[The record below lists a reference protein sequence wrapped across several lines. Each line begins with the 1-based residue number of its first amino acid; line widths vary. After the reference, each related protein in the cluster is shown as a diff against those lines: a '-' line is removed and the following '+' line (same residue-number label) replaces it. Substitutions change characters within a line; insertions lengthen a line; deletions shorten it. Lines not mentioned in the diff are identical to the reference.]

1 MDYEST
7 IFLNRIPWA
16 GYAFR
21 FQISNRLS
29 SFLKSVLTTMKTAL
43 VFPGQG
49 AQTPGMGKELF
60 EQGGKAKELFE
71 RANDILGFRLT
82 DIMFEGSAEDLTETR
97 YAQPSIF
104 VHSVAV
110 ALQNGHM
117 PDAVAGH
124 SLGEFSALVVSGV
137 LSFDSGLRLVQ
148 ERALAMQLACE
159 TEPGGMAAVL
169 GLEDHVVEEVC
180 RGISALVVVPANY
193 NCPGQ
198 LVISG
203 SHAGIEEACIR
214 LKEAGARRALPL
226 KVGGAF
232 HSPLMEPA
240 RQRLEAA
247 IRATDFAAPRCP
259 VYQNVVAC
267 AVTNT
272 EKIRS
277 NLIAQLTGPVRWTQS
292 IQAMATDGIQR
303 FVEAGPGNVLQG
315 LIRKIVPEVETAAG

>member
-1 MDYEST
+1 
-7 IFLNRIPWA
+7 
-16 GYAFR
+16 
-21 FQISNRLS
+21 
-29 SFLKSVLTTMKTAL
+29 MKTAL

-49 AQTPGMGKELF
+49 AQTPGMGRELF

-71 RANDILGFRLT
+71 QANEILGFQLT

-104 VHSVAV
+104 VHSVA
-110 ALQNGHM
+110 AARQNGYR

-124 SLGEFSALVVSGV
+124 SLGEFSALVVAGV
-137 LSFDSGLRLVQ
+137 LSFDAGLRLVQ
-148 ERALAMQLACE
+148 ERALAMQMACE

-169 GLEDHVVEEVC
+169 GLEDALVEEVC
-180 RGISALVVVPANY
+180 QGITSLVVVPANY

-203 SHAGIEEACIR
+203 SHAGIEEACVR
-214 LKEAGARRALPL
+214 LKEAGAKRALPL

-240 RQRLEAA
+240 RQRLESA
-247 IRATDFAAPRCP
+247 IRATDFAAPLCP
-259 VYQNVVAC
+259 VYQNVVAR
-267 AVTNT
+267 AVTHT
-272 EKIRS
+272 EEIRL

-292 IQAMATDGIQR
+292 IQAMANDGIVR
-303 FVEAGPGNVLQG
+303 FIEAGPGNVLQG
-315 LIRKIVPEVETAAG
+315 LIRKIVPESAA

>member
-1 MDYEST
+1 
-7 IFLNRIPWA
+7 
-16 GYAFR
+16 
-21 FQISNRLS
+21 
-29 SFLKSVLTTMKTAL
+29 MKTAL

-49 AQTPGMGKELF
+49 AQTPGMGKDLYERDARVKAVF
-60 EQGGKAKELFE
+60 EQ
-71 RANDILGFRLT
+71 ANDILGFRLT

-97 YAQPSIF
+97 YAQPAIF

-110 ALQNGHM
+110 AMQQSFS

-124 SLGEFSALVVSGV
+124 SLGEFSALVVAGV
-137 LSFDSGLRLVQ
+137 FPFEAGLALVQ
-148 ERALAMQLACE
+148 ERALAMQEACE
-159 TEPGGMAAVL
+159 SEPGTMAAVL
-169 GLEDHVVEEVC
+169 GLDDASVESVC
-180 RGISALVVVPANY
+180 AGISNLVVVPANY

-214 LKEAGARRALPL
+214 LKEAGAKRALPL

-247 IRATDFAAPRCP
+247 IRRTELSAPRCP

-267 AVTNT
+267 AVTDS
-272 EKIRS
+272 EEIRS

-292 IQAMATDGIQR
+292 VQAMWNDGIHR

-315 LIRKIVPEVETAAG
+315 LIRKVAPEADLVSG

>member
-1 MDYEST
+1 
-7 IFLNRIPWA
+7 
-16 GYAFR
+16 
-21 FQISNRLS
+21 
-29 SFLKSVLTTMKTAL
+29 MKTAL

-49 AQTPGMGKELF
+49 AQTPGMGKELVA
-60 EQGGKAKELFE
+60 QGGKGKELFE
-71 RANDILGFRLT
+71 QADRILGFRLT

-97 YAQPSIF
+97 YAQPAIF

-110 ALQNGHM
+110 AVQNGCR

-124 SLGEFSALVVSGV
+124 SLGEFSALVVAGV
-137 LSFDSGLRLVQ
+137 LSFEAGLRLVQ

-169 GLEDHVVEEVC
+169 GLEDAVVEEVC
-180 RGISALVVVPANY
+180 RGISNLVVVPANY

-198 LVISG
+198 LVVSG

-232 HSPLMEPA
+232 HSPLMQPA
-240 RQRLEAA
+240 QQRLEAA
-247 IRATDFAAPRCP
+247 IRNTDFSPPLCP
-259 VYQNVVAC
+259 VYQNVTAC
-267 AVTNT
+267 AVTQV
-272 EKIRS
+272 EEIRT

-292 IQAMATDGIQR
+292 IQAMHADGIQR

-315 LIRKIVPEVETAAG
+315 LIRKIAPEAETAAG

>member
-1 MDYEST
+1 
-7 IFLNRIPWA
+7 
-16 GYAFR
+16 
-21 FQISNRLS
+21 
-29 SFLKSVLTTMKTAL
+29 MKTAL

-49 AQTPGMGKELF
+49 AQTPGMGKELVA
-60 EQGGKAKELFE
+60 QGGKGKELFE
-71 RANDILGFRLT
+71 QADRILGFRLT

-97 YAQPSIF
+97 YAQPAIF

-110 ALQNGHM
+110 AVQNGYR

-124 SLGEFSALVVSGV
+124 SLGEFSALVVAGV
-137 LSFDSGLRLVQ
+137 LSFEAGLRLVQ

-169 GLEDHVVEEVC
+169 GLEDAVVEEVC
-180 RGISALVVVPANY
+180 RGISNLVVVPANY

-198 LVISG
+198 LVVSG

-232 HSPLMEPA
+232 HSPLMQPA
-240 RQRLEAA
+240 QQRLEAA
-247 IRATDFAAPRCP
+247 IRNTDFSPPLCP
-259 VYQNVVAC
+259 VYQNVTAC
-267 AVTNT
+267 AVTQV
-272 EKIRS
+272 EEIRT

-292 IQAMATDGIQR
+292 IQAMHADGIRR

-315 LIRKIVPEVETAAG
+315 LIRKIAPEAETAAG

>member
-1 MDYEST
+1 
-7 IFLNRIPWA
+7 
-16 GYAFR
+16 
-21 FQISNRLS
+21 
-29 SFLKSVLTTMKTAL
+29 MKTAL

-49 AQTPGMGKELF
+49 AQTPGMGKELVA
-60 EQGGKAKELFE
+60 QGGKGKELFE
-71 RANDILGFRLT
+71 QADRILGFRLT

-97 YAQPSIF
+97 YAQPAIF

-110 ALQNGHM
+110 AVQNGYR

-124 SLGEFSALVVSGV
+124 SLGEFSALVVAGV
-137 LSFDSGLRLVQ
+137 LSFEAGLRLVQ

-169 GLEDHVVEEVC
+169 GLEDAVVEEVC
-180 RGISALVVVPANY
+180 RGISNLVVVPANY

-198 LVISG
+198 LVVSG

-232 HSPLMEPA
+232 HSPLMQPA
-240 RQRLEAA
+240 QQRLEAA
-247 IRATDFAAPRCP
+247 IRNTDFSPPLCP
-259 VYQNVVAC
+259 VYQNVTAC
-267 AVTNT
+267 AVTQV
-272 EKIRS
+272 EEIRT

-292 IQAMATDGIQR
+292 IQAMHADGIQR

-315 LIRKIVPEVETAAG
+315 LIRKIAPEAETAAG